1 MFIQHFTR
9 PANLRSGRVR
19 TRLDTCTAIAEYG
32 SSFVFIFYELLY
44 SDELL
49 RVPQTMLSNELII
62 DAFLSCRSYL
72 ARTLSRLLPPHDI
85 EDIVQETYVRIC
97 QFKPKEEVRAPRA
110 LMAKIARN
118 LALDHLKRADYRLSN
133 RFDDASEMEIGE
145 TSRQRDE
152 TLNQAASDEEFAQFC
167 GAVRQLPQQCRRV
180 FVLKKVYGYSQREI
194 AAELQISESTVEKH
208 IAKGMKLCI
217 HYMLNHADNNLD
229 FMEPE
234 WAISGR
240 EIRK

>member
-1 MFIQHFTR
+1 M
-9 PANLRSGRVR
+9 
-19 TRLDTCTAIAEYG
+19 AIAEYG
-32 SSFVFIFYELLY
+32 PSFVFIFYELLY

-49 RVPQTMLSNELII
+49 RVPQTMLSNEFII

-97 QFKPKEEVRAPRA
+97 QFKPKEGVRAPRA

-118 LALDHLKRADYRLSN
+118 LALDHLKRAEYRLSN
-133 RFDDASEMEIGE
+133 RFDDSSEMEIGE
-145 TSRQRDE
+145 TSRLRDE
-152 TLNQAASDEEFAQFC
+152 TLNQATSDEEFAQFC

-180 FVLKKVYGYSQREI
+180 FVLKKVYGYSQQEI

-208 IAKGMKLCI
+208 IAKGMKFCI
-217 HYMLNHADNNLD
+217 HYMLNHAENNLD
-229 FMEPE
+229 FMQPE